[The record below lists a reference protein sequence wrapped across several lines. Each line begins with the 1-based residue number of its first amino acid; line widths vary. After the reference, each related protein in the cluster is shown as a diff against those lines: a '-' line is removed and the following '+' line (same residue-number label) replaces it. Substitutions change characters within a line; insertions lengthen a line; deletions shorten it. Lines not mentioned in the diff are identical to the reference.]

1 MSSQKSRSRSEQ
13 FDMNNV
19 TVAGVLQKLWGRGE
33 DVFARLRV
41 SHRGLLVEPEDVH
54 ACYVTLRFPEGSVGG
69 KPVTLQPNATIRVNG
84 FLTHTQIDES
94 IRKFL
99 EVSGEPGFLDDV
111 PPDDLDAWR
120 NVGFRRRSAVLNVLY
135 LSMLDTEGQVLE
147 FADQG
152 DEKSLD
158 VFNQAALEGVIAQT
172 WEYQRNGGVDRFARL
187 AVYDCHTRTEAREGN
202 FGRPRRKPHYVTVL
216 FPAGKTTSGHEV
228 LLSEKSRIRV
238 VGDLH
243 DLGQRVTL
251 HDALTRTGKSHVIEL
266 IQRLPGAERLH
277 DISTQW
283 ETLHVRADAVIVYTA
298 GRSRKKK

>member
-1 MSSQKSRSRSEQ
+1 MPSLKPRFRSEQ

-19 TVAGVLQKLWGRGE
+19 TVAGVLQKLWGRGG

-54 ACYVTLRFPEGSVGG
+54 ACYVTLRFPGGSVDG
-69 KPVTLQPNATIRVNG
+69 KPVTLQPDARIRVNG
-84 FLTHTQIDES
+84 FLTHTQIDET

-99 EVSGEPGFLDDV
+99 EAAGEPGFLNDV
-111 PPDDLDAWR
+111 PSEDLDAWR
-120 NVGFRRRSAVLNVLY
+120 GIAFRRRSAVLNVLS
-135 LSMLDTEGQVLE
+135 LAMLDADGRVLE
-147 FADQG
+147 TAGPG
-152 DEKSLD
+152 DELIPETLT
-158 VFNQAALEGVIAQT
+158 QAALEGVIAQT
-172 WEYQRNGGVDRFARL
+172 WEYLRDGGVDRFARL
-187 AVYDCHTRTEAREGN
+187 AVYDCHTRTEDKEGN

-216 FPAGKTTSGHEV
+216 FPAGKTTGGHEV
-228 LLSEKSRIRV
+228 QVSEKSRLRV
-238 VGDLH
+238 AGDLH

-251 HDALTRTGKSHVIEL
+251 HDALTRTGKSHVMEL

-277 DISTQW
+277 DISAQW